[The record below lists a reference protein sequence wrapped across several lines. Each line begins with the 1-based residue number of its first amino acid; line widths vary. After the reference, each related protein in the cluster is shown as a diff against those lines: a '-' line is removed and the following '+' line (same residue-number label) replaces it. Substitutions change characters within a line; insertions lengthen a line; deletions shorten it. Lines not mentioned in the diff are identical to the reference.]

1 MVTISSYQNLLRFD
15 AAPTE
20 VQMKL
25 GISQVLSMP
34 FAYNSPVIVLDF
46 EVGNKNIIKG
56 RFKDAIRSRVF
67 EFEIGDSITFKPFTW
82 RRTDSDVDPM
92 AWEDFSKGYCYRF
105 DAVKTVRKEKPKCGN
120 TSYNCGKAC
129 IGLNKNCKSDPP
141 DKPSQEKVDKLR
153 AAAGEFKA
161 VQGDPTKKQEDNK
174 LTPKPQEVKA
184 VKTKTA
190 KGAIAKSETPPKT
203 PKTTR
208 PKVGTKQ
215 YDEWLETESQKLKG
229 KDGEYVI
236 KTRSGDE
243 TVKGTVYGNGLGINP
258 NKGSL
263 YNTHSV
269 THIGSGRSL
278 GDFDDEVQAKK
289 ALVELN
295 RSGVNWSEQ
304 DLTKI
309 PGIEKKIVKVKGLID
324 NAKDSDL
331 RVKRDA
337 KRKVIEEKRAKDD
350 AKIEAGMQRFREE
363 EAKKKQ
369 QAEIDRKIQEEKNK
383 VEREKQVEA
392 MKKMAEDQA
401 KVYQDYEINRT
412 NQLIGELKSSF
423 DVKSLESEVSV
434 LESRLKTESSP
445 KAKKELNQRL
455 NNANIKLKEVKTFL
469 SQDKLETYPAF
480 LKSRVKGMANTVGI
494 EKTREILQE
503 QIDNYKKQVKEEP
516 KQKTI
521 KVQGERSQEQESP
534 LIPKEEIVKE
544 APKRIGDGTQKSSPL
559 NAQEYHKMMVERGN
573 NISIE
578 EAEETV
584 KSIVSWKLRND
595 AIRGDQQQGKPN
607 KDADNIDNFIKN
619 STPYEGMVARGLKFF
634 SKEEAAN
641 FIKGDENGI
650 LNNQSAHASWTSDF
664 DQAKRFADVESKT
677 NPYWKEYS
685 ENLYPVIVLA
695 KNKTGVP
702 AQNTGDG
709 LHSNEAEVIVSKNTR
724 HKVVRVI
731 DRDGIILVETE
742 EV

>member
-1 MVTISSYQNLLRFD
+1 V
-15 AAPTE
+15 
-20 VQMKL
+20 
-25 GISQVLSMP
+25 
-34 FAYNSPVIVLDF
+34 
-46 EVGNKNIIKG
+46 
-56 RFKDAIRSRVF
+56 
-67 EFEIGDSITFKPFTW
+67 
-82 RRTDSDVDPM
+82 
-92 AWEDFSKGYCYRF
+92 AWEEFSKGYTYRY
-105 DAVKTVRKEKPKCGN
+105 DAVKTTRKEKPTCGN

-129 IGLNKNCKSDPP
+129 ISLNKNCKSDPP
-141 DKPSQEKVDKLR
+141 DKPSQEKIDKVK
-153 AAAGEFKA
+153 AMAGGFKEA
-161 VQGDPTKKQEDNK
+161 QGDPTKRQENNK
-174 LTPKPQEVKA
+174 LTPKPPEVKA

-503 QIDNYKKQVKEEP
+503 QIDNYKKQA
-516 KQKTI
+516 QF
-521 KVQGERSQEQESP
+521 
-534 LIPKEEIVKE
+534 
-544 APKRIGDGTQKSSPL
+544 GTSLS
-559 NAQEYHKMMVERGN
+559 
-573 NISIE
+573 
-578 EAEETV
+578 
-584 KSIVSWKLRND
+584 
-595 AIRGDQQQGKPN
+595 
-607 KDADNIDNFIKN
+607 
-619 STPYEGMVARGLKFF
+619 
-634 SKEEAAN
+634 
-641 FIKGDENGI
+641 
-650 LNNQSAHASWTSDF
+650 
-664 DQAKRFADVESKT
+664 
-677 NPYWKEYS
+677 
-685 ENLYPVIVLA
+685 
-695 KNKTGVP
+695 
-702 AQNTGDG
+702 
-709 LHSNEAEVIVSKNTR
+709 
-724 HKVVRVI
+724 
-731 DRDGIILVETE
+731 
-742 EV
+742 